1 MFGSAPGRHPGE
13 HSPARDEAEAATV
26 CVRYE
31 PTPLAI
37 GFPGSIGVF
46 MLYHRDDDL
55 EGRRVYFVSSDPS
68 VLALREQ
75 GGRLR
80 SLLLPAGSCPPR
92 VG

>member
-1 MFGSAPGRHPGE
+1 
-13 HSPARDEAEAATV
+13 
-26 CVRYE
+26 
-31 PTPLAI
+31 
-37 GFPGSIGVF
+37 